1 MNVVISE
8 TTKAREL
15 GLGMQIQEIT
25 KQRKFIFWA
34 MCYAHK
40 PHKTVAPT
48 ILMLENQI

>member
-1 MNVVISE
+1 MNAVISE

-15 GLGMQIQEIT
+15 GLGMQILEIT
-25 KQRKFIFWA
+25 TQRKVISA